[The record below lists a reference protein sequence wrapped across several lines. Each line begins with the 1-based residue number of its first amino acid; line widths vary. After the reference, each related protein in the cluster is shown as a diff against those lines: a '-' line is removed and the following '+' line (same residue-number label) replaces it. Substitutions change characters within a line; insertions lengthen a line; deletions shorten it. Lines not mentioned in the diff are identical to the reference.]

1 MLNVFAPAVA
11 LMNRFK
17 YPARFMLIGF
27 FVILTIAILL
37 GSLANNLQATIDLS
51 RKELAAIEL
60 IRPLAR
66 QVQLTQE
73 HRGLSAGVLGG
84 NAAMKDKLSA
94 KQAEVEA
101 AVAALGEV
109 ENRLGPVLNV
119 GAEWAGIKQDWEKL
133 RTGGGSL
140 SAQENLAAHTALIER
155 LLRYQTEVADAGVL
169 SGDPDIDTFYLI
181 DTMVNRLPELLERL
195 GRLRAKGTGALAK
208 KALTQQDRTDF
219 SVHLAILQRSLD
231 GVSVDLGKAG
241 KASPQLGNKL
251 TSFSSELSAA
261 TGEVVKIVNDDI
273 LTATFATQ
281 PQTYFDK
288 ASAAINI
295 GYTQSFDNLMPTLDA
310 QIRARISRLQSHL
323 FWDCGLAAAVAL
335 LLAYLSAGVYL
346 SVMGAVR
353 GLAEATQAM
362 AGGDL
367 TVKVTLDSHDELTL
381 VADSLNEMCASLNE
395 LLRKV
400 QQTAGSVSVAAT
412 ELAGSSGRVSASSQ
426 EQSKAALSM
435 AAAVEELTSGID
447 NIAEHAGM
455 AEKASTQSGELS
467 VESAQ
472 IVEGTVGEMQLI
484 AGMVNQSAVIIEE
497 LGRNTGQIS
506 AIIGVIKEI
515 ADQTNLLAL
524 NAAIEAA
531 RAGEAGRGF
540 AVVADEVRKL
550 STRSTEF

>member
-219 SVHLAILQRSLD
+219 SVHLAALARR
-231 GVSVDLGKAG
+231 GV
-241 KASPQLGNKL
+241 
-251 TSFSSELSAA
+251 
-261 TGEVVKIVNDDI
+261 
-273 LTATFATQ
+273 
-281 PQTYFDK
+281 
-288 ASAAINI
+288 
-295 GYTQSFDNLMPTLDA
+295 
-310 QIRARISRLQSHL
+310 R
-323 FWDCGLAAAVAL
+323 
-335 LLAYLSAGVYL
+335 
-346 SVMGAVR
+346 
-353 GLAEATQAM
+353 
-362 AGGDL
+362 
-367 TVKVTLDSHDELTL
+367 
-381 VADSLNEMCASLNE
+381 
-395 LLRKV
+395 
-400 QQTAGSVSVAAT
+400 
-412 ELAGSSGRVSASSQ
+412 
-426 EQSKAALSM
+426 
-435 AAAVEELTSGID
+435 
-447 NIAEHAGM
+447 
-455 AEKASTQSGELS
+455 
-467 VESAQ
+467 
-472 IVEGTVGEMQLI
+472 
-484 AGMVNQSAVIIEE
+484 
-497 LGRNTGQIS
+497 
-506 AIIGVIKEI
+506 
-515 ADQTNLLAL
+515 
-524 NAAIEAA
+524 
-531 RAGEAGRGF
+531 
-540 AVVADEVRKL
+540 
-550 STRSTEF
+550 